1 MSIFAS
7 VDELFQNSQEFWKAY
22 IPEDSPVLYTGTLLE
37 STAPDKSEES
47 LYSLTK
53 KFLIKHNKDSKS
65 PEFMV
70 NIEWKLI
77 GPFIAEVEK
86 TTSYGFLIGH
96 ATNSKCFYTNS
107 ENELKVWLGHLS
119 SAGIMTGIK
128 DSFTFAKVI
137 GKGAFSTVYEAT
149 CKNNKKS
156 YAVKVI
162 PKQKIAQDI
171 QPLVREIKIM
181 RKLKH
186 PNIVKLYKVYESI
199 SNIYLVQDYVSG
211 GDLYHRIIEKKRF
224 SENSVKKFT
233 QKMLHVLDYLKT
245 NGVIHRDIKL
255 ENILLKSNDNDY
267 DFKLIDFGLA
277 AELADH
283 STTRCGSPG
292 YIAPEM
298 LRQEP
303 YGIKVDIFS
312 VGIIIYTLLA
322 GKMPFQ
328 GLTPQRVL
336 ERNRDCHICFHDEA
350 LTQISPD
357 GINLVQKLTCSYP
370 GLRIS
375 PEKALMHHWF
385 SKMPHKGERHELNS
399 IRGENELSKELH
411 ASKSAEV
418 MKMSSSRVENL
429 GINDGKVRSLRI
441 ELKKWI

>member
-1 MSIFAS
+1 
-7 VDELFQNSQEFWKAY
+7 
-22 IPEDSPVLYTGTLLE
+22 
-37 STAPDKSEES
+37 
-47 LYSLTK
+47 
-53 KFLIKHNKDSKS
+53 
-65 PEFMV
+65 
-70 NIEWKLI
+70 
-77 GPFIAEVEK
+77 
-86 TTSYGFLIGH
+86 
-96 ATNSKCFYTNS
+96 
-107 ENELKVWLGHLS
+107 
-119 SAGIMTGIK
+119 MTGIK
-128 DSFTFAKVI
+128 DSFTFGKVI

-149 CKNNKKS
+149 CKNNQKK
-156 YAVKVI
+156 YAIKVI
-162 PKQKIAQDI
+162 CKQKIVQDI

-199 SNIYLVQDYVSG
+199 SSVYLVLDYVNG

-224 SENSVKKFT
+224 SENSVKQFT

-255 ENILLKSNDNDY
+255 ENILLKSNENDY

-277 AELADH
+277 TEVAEH

-292 YIAPEM
+292 YIAPEI
-298 LRQEP
+298 LRQES

-312 VGIIIYTLLA
+312 VGIIIYTLLS

-336 ERNRDCHICFHDEA
+336 EKNRDCHICFQDET
-350 LTQISPD
+350 LKKISPD
-357 GINLVQKLTCSYP
+357 GINLVQRLTCSCP
-370 GLRIS
+370 GLRIP

-385 SKMPHKGERHELNS
+385 SNIPHKGERRELN
-399 IRGENELSKELH
+399 LSRAEKTLH

-418 MKMSSSRVENL
+418 MKISSCRIEYL
-429 GINDGKVRSLRI
+429 GINDGKVRSIRR